1 MISERQASLGEVGQ
15 VVVRATD
22 LRKTFRPGRRVVE
35 AVRGVSLTV
44 ARGEVLAFLGP
55 NGSGKSTTIR
65 MMAGLMRPD
74 SGTVEVLGVDLSSGL
89 RGSAGVGAV
98 LEGNRNMY
106 WRMTVGENLMYF
118 GRLRGLS
125 RREVRAE
132 SDRLLEQFGLAE
144 RRDDL
149 AQQLSRGLQQRLAVA
164 LALLHRPSFLLL
176 DEPTLGLDFES
187 TEALKRIIHEVAGA
201 GTAVLLATHQLD
213 VAESL
218 ATRVSLIH
226 RGRLV
231 VDEKIQSLVA
241 RFSGD
246 SFSLEV
252 ADELSPEQHGRL
264 ADLGALIHD
273 NTITFRAEPATF
285 WAVMDAVRPARV
297 VRLEKSRADLMEIV
311 LRLIGEH
318 NATTDHK

>member
-1 MISERQASLGEVGQ
+1 MVA
-15 VVVRATD
+15 RATD
-22 LRKTFRPGRRVVE
+22 LWKTFCSGGRVVE
-35 AVRGVSLTV
+35 AVRGVSLSVT
-44 ARGEVLAFLGP
+44 RGEVLAFLGP

-65 MMAGLMRPD
+65 MMAGLIRPD
-74 SGTVEVLGVDLSSGL
+74 SGAVEVLGVDLSSGL

-132 SDRLLEQFGLAE
+132 GDRLLEQFGLAD
-144 RRDDL
+144 RRDDM

-176 DEPTLGLDFES
+176 DEPTLGLDIES
-187 TEALKRIIHEVAGA
+187 TESFKRIVREVAGE

-213 VAESL
+213 VVESL
-218 ATRVSLIH
+218 ATTVSVIH
-226 RGRLV
+226 RGRLI
-231 VDEKIQSLVA
+231 VDEKIQSLIA

-246 SFSLEV
+246 TFTLEV
-252 ADELSPEQHGRL
+252 AEELSPAQRERL
-264 ADLGALIHD
+264 ADLGVLLRES
-273 NTITFRAEPATF
+273 TVTFRAEPATF
-285 WAVMDAVRPARV
+285 WAVMDAVRPAQV
-297 VRLEKSRADLMEIV
+297 VRMVKSGADLTEIV
-311 LRLIGEH
+311 IKLLGEP
-318 NATTDHK
+318 NATTDSQ